1 MDHPSK
7 NAEDHNVISI
17 PEEIIDGI
25 SLTPVPPAPE
35 QAISL
40 MSRVRM
46 LARVSFAET
55 VTGPDVR

>member
-1 MDHPSK
+1 MEHPSK

-25 SLTPVPPAPE
+25 SLTPVAPAPE

-40 MSRVRM
+40 MSRARM
-46 LARVSFAET
+46 LARVAFAET
-55 VTGPDVR
+55 VTGPVVR